1 MRSAHTAL
9 TGWTKSSYS
18 RENGCIEVATAPDVT
33 GLRDSKLGDSSPVL
47 AVDKATFAAFLGA
60 AKNGRFHHH

>member
-18 RENGCIEVATAPDVT
+18 RENGCVEVGTAPDVT
-33 GLRDSKLGDSSPVL
+33 GVRDSKLGDSSPVL
-47 AVDKATFAAFLGA
+47 TVDKTTFATFLDA
-60 AKNGRFHHH
+60 AKNGRFGHH